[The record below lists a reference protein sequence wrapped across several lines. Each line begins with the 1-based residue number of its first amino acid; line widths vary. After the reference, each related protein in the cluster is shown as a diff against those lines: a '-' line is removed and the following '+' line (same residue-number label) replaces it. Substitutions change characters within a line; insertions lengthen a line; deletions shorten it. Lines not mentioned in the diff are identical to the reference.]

1 MSEDRLNQA
10 LEAMRNESVPE
21 ADLAATQAKVWE
33 KLRAATAAPV
43 AGLCREFREELRPYR
58 DGKLADGRRLLLED
72 HLGRCPECRRLY
84 AELKGE
90 RKVVEMPVVR
100 AAARPRWQAWAI
112 AASVALVALFAGR
125 DRIDDAMA
133 PSGARA
139 HVESVTGELHLM
151 PEGLLKIGANLGE
164 GQTVRT
170 SPGTRAVLRL
180 ADGSAVEMN
189 ERTELYVHAA
199 WSGQTI
205 QLQRGD
211 VIVQAA
217 KQRRGHLRVRTRD
230 SEASVKGTVFAVSAG
245 MAGSV
250 VTVLEGAVQVKQTG
264 SDRLV
269 KPGEQ
274 AASTAAVASL
284 TTKDAVAWSA
294 NAEQYIE
301 LINEIAKIEKKLAA
315 MPGQALRTQARLLP
329 YLPEGVVIYGAAPNL
344 NNTLQLAV
352 SLAEERA
359 RENESFRQWWDA
371 PSGKVMR
378 EMLTRTQTVLPMLGD
393 EIAFALAKGPDGNRH
408 IPLVFAEYASGRQ
421 AELKAALGQLLT
433 DAAYTVTDRL
443 MLITDTP
450 EHLAWATA
458 SLGRGA
464 NSVFATDIAQRYQ
477 RGAGWLIGLDVANM
491 PHQPEPQAS
500 ALLGATRLK
509 SVFFE
514 QRTAQGAEE
523 NEATLAFDGAR
534 SGMAA
539 WLATSGSTGA
549 AEYISSEAIF
559 AMAGTTKEPRQ
570 VFDEIVSMMSKGQP
584 GFADALRKFETEAG
598 VNVANDIAAS
608 LGTDFAVAVET
619 AALPLPGSLA
629 AIEVYKPATLDATVR
644 QLVEAFNNKLTAE
657 HQGMKLTLAQQ
668 TIDGRVWTS
677 LTTATS
683 PVTVYWTYDRG
694 YLIMSNERG
703 VATRA
708 IQNRDG
714 GFALVSSTT
723 FRQQLPTGSSL
734 HPSGFL
740 WFNLKGALQGL
751 LSQSTNPLL
760 RKISEDR
767 DPILIV
773 VNGETERIRAASRT
787 RLTSLVLD
795 GMLAGSMMGAS
806 STPNATMRK
815 HGASN

>member
-1 MSEDRLNQA
+1 MSEDRLDQA

-21 ADLAATQAKVWE
+21 ADLAATQAKVWG
-33 KLRAATAAPV
+33 KLKAATAAPV
-43 AGLCREFREELRPYR
+43 SGLCHEFREELQPYR
-58 DGKLADGRRLLLED
+58 DGKLSDGKRLLLED
-72 HLGRCPECRRLY
+72 HLSRCPECRRLY
-84 AELKGE
+84 AEMKGE

-125 DRIDDAMA
+125 DRIDNAMA

-151 PEGLLKIGANLGE
+151 PEGLLKIGANLDE
-164 GQTVRT
+164 GQVVRT

-274 AASTAAVASL
+274 AASTAAVAM
-284 TTKDAVAWSA
+284 TTREAVAWSA
-294 NAEQYIE
+294 DAEKYIE
-301 LINEIAKIEKKLAA
+301 IISELSKIEKKLATVPA
-315 MPGQALRTQARLLP
+315 AALRTQARLVP
-329 YLPEGVVIYGAAPNL
+329 YLPEGVVVYGAAPNL
-344 NNTLQLAV
+344 SNTLQLAV
-352 SLAEERA
+352 SFAEERA

-378 EMLTRTQTVLPMLGD
+378 EMLARTQTVLPMLGD
-393 EIAFALAKGPDGNRH
+393 EIAFALAKGATGKDH
-408 IPLVFAEYASGRQ
+408 IPLVFAEYTNGRQ
-421 AELKAALGQLLT
+421 AELKAALAQLIT
-433 DAAYTVTDRL
+433 GAAYTVTDRL

-464 NSVFATDIAQRYQ
+464 NSAFAAEITQRYQ
-477 RGAGWLIGLDVANM
+477 RGAGWLIGLDAADM
-491 PHQPEPQAS
+491 SQQAPEAQAKL
-500 ALLGATRLK
+500 LLGSTRMK

-514 QRTAQGAEE
+514 QRSAQGTEE
-523 NEATLAFDGAR
+523 NEATLAFAGAR
-534 SGMAA
+534 SGMAS
-539 WLATSGSTGA
+539 WLATSGTTGA

-559 AMAGTTKEPRQ
+559 ALAGTTKEPRQ
-570 VFDEIVSMMSKGQP
+570 VFDEIVAMMSQGQP
-584 GFADALRKFETEAG
+584 AFADELRKFEAESG
-598 VNVANDIAAS
+598 INVANDIASS

-657 HQGMKLTLAQQ
+657 HQGLKLALTQQ
-668 TIDGRVWTS
+668 TIDGRVWMS
-677 LTTATS
+677 LTTASS

-694 YLIMSNERG
+694 YMIMSNERG
-703 VATRA
+703 VAVRA
-708 IQNRDG
+708 IQNRNG
-714 GFALVSSTT
+714 GFALVTSAT
-723 FRQQLPTGSSL
+723 FRQQLPTGSGL

-751 LSQSTNPLL
+751 LSQATNPLL

-795 GMLAGSMMGAS
+795 GMLAGSVMGAS

-815 HGASN
+815 HGASH